1 MGTIDPRTKHADGVG
16 RRTSASVP
24 IYYPDWI
31 LLSALARDVD
41 GALSSYA
48 KGSLLDVGCGAR
60 PYENAKYRLDRWIGF
75 DTHENAAADIH
86 GYAYDIPLGAESV
99 DTVLCTQVLEH
110 LETPDVALAEFNRVL
125 KPGGHLVLTVP
136 QYWPLHEEPRDFFR
150 YTEIGLDR
158 TIAAAGFDVVERR
171 KQGRGALVA
180 AQALNNAILCAGDT
194 FAIKDSL
201 LFKASK
207 APFYLTI
214 NVAGAILGT
223 FLRTGRDVLNH
234 LVVARKKT
242 T

>member
-1 MGTIDPRTKHADGVG
+1 VGIIDARAPRADGVG
-16 RRTSASVP
+16 RRKSASVP
-24 IYYPDWI
+24 IFYPDWI

-41 GALSSYA
+41 GALTRYA
-48 KGSLLDVGCGAR
+48 RGSLLDVGCGAR
-60 PYENAKYRLDRWIGF
+60 PYEDPKYRLERWIGF
-75 DTHENAAADIH
+75 DTHENEAADIH
-86 GYAYDIPLGAESV
+86 GFAYDIPLEAESV

-158 TIAAAGFDVVERR
+158 TIAAAGFEVLERR

-194 FAIKDSL
+194 FPIKDSL
-201 LFKASK
+201 FFKASK
-207 APFYLTI
+207 APFYLAI
-214 NVAGAILGT
+214 NVAGALLGT

-234 LVVARKKT
+234 LVVARKAST
-242 T
+242 